1 MSKAKIRLSQK
12 EKELVIDAS
21 FILTKNAILEKVKHL
36 LSDLQEKQQIFLN
49 HPQLFTA
56 ADYKKLS
63 AKISKG
69 ENYKGLPYLML
80 DYPRIF
86 GNSSIF
92 AIRTMFWWGN
102 FFSITLH
109 LSGGYKK
116 KFEEK
121 IAIHFSMLAEKGFF
135 CCVNEDQWQHDFET
149 GNYIRL
155 SGINMTDFK
164 KLISEKPF
172 IKLATKIPLDQW
184 DDAIDTL
191 LNYFRQI
198 IEMLDD

>member
-1 MSKAKIRLSQK
+1 MSKAKIRLSEK

-92 AIRTMFWWGN
+92 AIRTRFWWGN

-121 IAIHFSMLAEKGFF
+121 IATHFSMLAEKGFF

>member
-102 FFSITLH
+102 FFSVTLH

-116 KFEEK
+116 KFEKK
-121 IAIHFSMLAEKGFF
+121 IITSFSVLAKKEVF

-149 GNYIRL
+149 GNYIQL

-164 KLISEKPF
+164 KLINEKPF
-172 IKLATKIPLDQW
+172 IKLATKIPLQQW
-184 DDAIDTL
+184 GNATDTL